1 MIHPRT
7 LQRLT
12 LICLGGLMATLAYWV
27 LGLSAWMPRH
37 TAWLWLAAVETPLL
51 LAVPGLLAGRPYTFA
66 WLSLASLFYFGGA
79 LMDLIANPAER
90 HASLPATLLALG
102 VFTGCIL
109 FPKALKAY
117 RRRP

>member
-1 MIHPRT
+1 MTHPRT

-12 LICLGGLMATLAYWV
+12 LICMGGLMATLAYWV
-27 LGLSAWMPRH
+27 LGLSAWMPPH

-51 LAVPGLLAGRPYTFA
+51 LAVPGLLAGRSYTFA

-79 LMDLIANPAER
+79 LTDLVANPAER

-109 FPKALKAY
+109 FPKALNAY

>member
-27 LGLSAWMPRH
+27 LGLSAWMPPH

-90 HASLPATLLALG
+90 HARLPATQLTSGAL
-102 VFTGCIL
+102 TGCIL
-109 FPKALKAY
+109 FPKALKAH
-117 RRRP
+117 RRRH